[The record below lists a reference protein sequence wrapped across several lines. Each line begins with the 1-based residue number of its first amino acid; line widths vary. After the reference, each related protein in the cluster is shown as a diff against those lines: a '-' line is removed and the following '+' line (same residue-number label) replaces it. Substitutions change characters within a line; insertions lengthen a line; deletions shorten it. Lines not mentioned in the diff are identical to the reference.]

1 MLDQIFSGILD
12 SGTASGLT
20 IGGFLICVLSALAI
34 GAAFAFAYTYN
45 STYTKS
51 YVVTLALLPA
61 VVTIIIM
68 MVSGSIGAGV
78 AVAGSFSLVRFR
90 SVPGTAKEIC
100 AIFIAMATGLTTGMG
115 YIGFAVIF
123 TLVMSV
129 MWMFYFKSG
138 FGENKNDR
146 TIKTLRIT
154 IPEDLDY
161 GGVFDDLFSEYTDS
175 WKLLSAKT
183 TNMGSLYKL
192 TYEMVLLEEKAEKEF
207 IDKLRCRNGNL
218 EISSSLKTVEMS
230 EM

>member
-12 SGTASGLT
+12 SGTASSLT
-20 IGGFLICVLSALAI
+20 LGGFLICVLASLVI
-34 GAAFAFAYTYN
+34 GAAFAFAYTYQ

-51 YVVTLALLPA
+51 FVVTLAMLPA

-100 AIFIAMATGLTTGMG
+100 AIFIAMATGLATGMG

-129 MWMFYFKSG
+129 VWIGYFKSG
-138 FGENKNDR
+138 FGETKNDR
-146 TIKTLRIT
+146 NLKTLRIT

-161 GGVFDDLFSEYTDS
+161 SGVFDDLFLEYAER

-192 TYEMVLLEEKAEKEF
+192 TYEIALREEKAEKEF

-218 EISSSLKTVEMS
+218 EISSSLKVVEMV
-230 EM
+230 EL